1 MKLKPSLATLLLFSA
16 TIVNAQNIV
25 FSDGDFDFE
34 VLDYAPT
41 EVRLK
46 ALDNSLKGDVIIPE
60 TATYKGETYTV
71 TCIYNM
77 GDNPDVT
84 SIRIPKTVKSYER
97 LNNLT
102 GLQNIYVDENPTF
115 KSIDGVLFSSNMQLI
130 EYPRGRTGDYQVPEG
145 TKRINTAFHSTISR
159 LILPSS
165 VEYVDPYTAY
175 YVAEYEVVNNNGNY
189 KSVNGALC
197 SKDGKTLVAYPATNE
212 PIITIPAS
220 IDSIGAY
227 AFVRQSRK
235 IIINSATPPS
245 IGHYISNDYNYNISG
260 IYVKSDYLVSFQN
273 NAKTSKYNLFGFDV
287 VADSLIFA
295 KTANGE
301 VSVVGSSKQSETIEI
316 PQMIK
321 DESDKSFVI
330 TSIGRTAFYQ
340 NNTLRKVRFPE
351 TLKSIGD
358 SAFYDCYNLNEIAL
372 PASLKSI
379 GKNAFYYCNLRYVYA
394 ECAPVD
400 ISSGCFSGYYGTLY
414 VPSEYEVQYKSA
426 IGWSDFSTIIT
437 NDLIYD
443 NYILKKITDESVSII
458 QYIGSQK
465 DIVIPDEVTIDGKNY
480 KVTAI
485 GDRVFSS
492 KSLNTVVLSKWLEE
506 IGESAFNSNYDL
518 TVIELPSSLRTI
530 KDYAFNNCGLA
541 SLTIPSS
548 IEYIGDQVFTGSD
561 LNSIIVE
568 RDTPFSVG
576 SYPFGWN
583 NNMKI
588 LVKSSSVE
596 DYKIAQAW
604 QNYSDK
610 IYGIDAIVDDIAY
623 QILDNQSVAV
633 SCCMKT
639 FGEEEYNRLT
649 IPEQVNINNVDY
661 RVAVIAEGAF
671 NSFYY
676 LNELT
681 IPQTIDSIGSRAFNY
696 NTIVR
701 FEKQIPPQIN
711 YQTFYDYPKKV
722 VVPILALE
730 TYKTAEI
737 WKNFSDRIIAYDLLV
752 DGVAYTL
759 IDDTH
764 AAVCGVLSMPEN
776 NIVDIPEKIESGE
789 SEYMVSVISS
799 GAFNNTYGKLL
810 VLPHTID
817 SIASN
822 SNYSDFRMVYLK
834 SENPPRLGS
843 TNYSNVYVPSSAV
856 ESYLNNSQWVTSS
869 YYENYIHG
877 IDDIIFNDSGV
888 YALYD
893 ANKTADLCFWQN
905 ESTDNI
911 EIPAS
916 INYNG
921 TQYTVTFLREDAFS
935 NHYNIQTITIPKTIT
950 RIGNY
955 ALPSSSNMRVIVEAD
970 NPPTL
975 GYHNNLSSQTLYVPS
990 SAYEKY
996 LSADGWK
1003 DFGSIVA
1010 TDSGDD
1016 TFFYAKDG
1024 NGKAIVTGLKVATNS
1039 KVEIPEKVVIDGEE
1053 LRVAQIGSKLF
1064 MDNYAIQEVKLPNT
1078 IEKIGDKAFY
1088 GSSLRQIMIPAY
1100 VEEIGDRAFAVN
1112 TNRNTYSNLD
1122 KIQVRAGNEHFM
1134 DRNENLLLT
1143 KDGKK
1148 LLQATRYG
1156 VELSYW
1162 WGDDEEGNYGQHESN
1177 PLDGVEVIAEGALD
1191 GSQVSNLKLPRTL
1204 ADADAK
1210 MLMYMPYLREIN
1222 VDTLHQKLSSID
1234 GVLFSKD
1241 TTTVIYCPYY
1251 KGSYYE
1257 DRNYGLPENVQNIGK
1272 FAFYNS
1278 QFESLTLS
1286 ESLKTIA
1293 DSAFYS
1299 TNYGCISSLILVNSE
1314 IAQASQTS
1322 FYDIMYQNTVL
1333 YVPMGTQGDYLN
1345 TSPWSKFWN
1354 INSAKL
1360 ADEDFQLLK
1369 AFYEE
1374 MGNGE
1379 GWYHQWTFGET
1390 AEDTRI
1396 TRGIRM
1402 KDEHVYAI
1410 NLSSN
1415 GLRGGLSD
1423 KLFKLPY
1430 LEILNLSNNQLACP
1444 IDSVLNEENID
1455 NYVLRELDIS
1465 YNKLT
1470 GNIGSVGKTL
1480 KSLTTLD
1487 ASNNKLTQVSPKLP
1501 TNLYNLNLYNQVMDT
1516 VSYKNLYAAAV
1527 EDVEANQPNLLFYDH
1542 QAQSY
1547 TSFRKYDL
1555 RNTTGDSWQMYLEG
1569 FNGTVSISAPSQTYW
1584 LYKRPNGET
1593 VRLNSNN
1600 SDNYRAVVKMQFDP
1614 GDVNFDTEVNVSD
1627 LQLTV
1632 DFAVE
1637 QVPKQIF
1644 NFTAA
1649 DIQADDWVNVQDVVS
1664 IVNILLDQDI
1674 DPDQTSG
1681 AGTRSMASKESE
1693 AEAILFWRG
1702 NQLILKS
1709 ERDVSAMDI
1718 AISDVNDIRW
1728 QLNDTKYDYSISK
1741 RNGYIRI
1748 VHYSMDGKSIQ
1759 AGETVIAE
1767 VSGGSAHVLKA
1778 DLVSKDAE
1786 PIKVFYSG
1794 TATAVTQT
1802 KSFTD
1807 LRVTADASGLT
1818 IYAGLPLTDL
1828 QWSVYSIGGKL
1839 IGKGVA
1845 NISTGPNSLKCV
1857 LSGETQA
1864 IVRLM
1869 NERVNIIKKVSI
1881 IK

>member
-1 MKLKPSLATLLLFSA
+1 MKLKPSIVLLSLFLATF
-16 TIVNAQNIV
+16 VNAQNIV

-145 TKRINTAFHSTISR
+145 TKRINTAFHSAISR

-220 IDSIGAY
+220 VDSIGIY
-227 AFVRQSRK
+227 ALQQSRK

-426 IGWSDFSTIIT
+426 TGWSNFSTIIT

-480 KVTAI
+480 KVTVI
-485 GDRVFSS
+485 GESAFSS
-492 KSLNTVVLSKWLEE
+492 KSLNTVALPKWLEE
-506 IGESAFNSNYDL
+506 IGESAFSSNYDL
-518 TVIELPSSLRTI
+518 VAIELPNSLKTI
-530 KDYAFNNCGLA
+530 NDYAFSGCRLA

-548 IEYIGDQVFTGSD
+548 IEYIGEYVFTGSD
-561 LNSIIVE
+561 LNSIKVE
-568 RDTPFSVG
+568 KDAPFLMG

-583 NNMKI
+583 SNIKI
-588 LVKSSSVE
+588 LVKSSSVQ

-604 QNYSDK
+604 QNYSEN
-610 IYGIDAIVDDIAY
+610 IYGVDAIVDDIAY

-649 IPEQVNINNVDY
+649 IPGQVNINNANY
-661 RVAVIAEGAF
+661 RVAVIAENTF
-671 NSFYY
+671 NSIYY

-681 IPQTIDSIGSRAFNY
+681 IPQTVDSIGSKAFNY

-701 FEKQIPPQIN
+701 FENQIPPKIN
-711 YQTFYDYPKKV
+711 YQTFYNYPKKII
-722 VVPILALE
+722 VPISALE
-730 TYKTAEI
+730 TYKTAEL
-737 WKNFSDRIIAYDLLV
+737 WKDLSDRIMAYDLLV

-776 NIVDIPEKIESGE
+776 NIVEIPEKIESGE

-888 YALYD
+888 CALYD

-950 RIGNY
+950 RIDNY

-1100 VEEIGDRAFAVN
+1100 VEEIGERAFAVN
-1112 TNRNTYSNLD
+1112 TDRSTYTNLI

-1156 VELSYW
+1156 GELSYW

-1333 YVPMGTQGDYLN
+1333 YVPMGTQSDYLN
-1345 TSPWSKFWN
+1345 TSPWLNFRT
-1354 INSAKL
+1354 INSTKL
-1360 ADEDFQLLK
+1360 SDEDFQLLK

-1379 GWYHQWTFGET
+1379 GWYNQWKFGET
-1390 AEDTRI
+1390 ADETRL
-1396 TRGIRM
+1396 THGIRM
-1402 KDEHVYAI
+1402 IDEHVYSI
-1410 NLSSN
+1410 DLSNN
-1415 GLRGGLSD
+1415 GLKGGLSD

-1430 LEILNLSNNQLACP
+1430 LQALNLSNNRLSCP
-1444 IDSVLNEENID
+1444 IDSVLNDVTID
-1455 NYVLRELDIS
+1455 NNVLQNLNIS
-1465 YNKLT
+1465 NNKFT
-1470 GNIGSVGKTL
+1470 GNIGSIANTL
-1480 KSLTTLD
+1480 KNLTTLD
-1487 ASNNKLTQVSPKLP
+1487 ASYNNLTQVSPMLP
-1501 TNLYNLNLYNQVMDT
+1501 TSLYDLNLYHQEMGTFTYNM
-1516 VSYKNLYAAAV
+1516 LYTADAEV
-1527 EDVEANQPNLLFYDH
+1527 VEANQPNLLYYNH
-1542 QAQSY
+1542 QAQNY
-1547 TSFRKYDL
+1547 TSYHTYNL
-1555 RNTTGDSWQMYLEG
+1555 RNTDGDSWQMTLSSSEG
-1569 FNGTVSISAPSQTYW
+1569 NKNLYGASEDNW
-1584 LYKRPNGET
+1584 LYKRPNGA
-1593 VRLNSNN
+1593 LFSLSSNN
-1600 SDNYRAVVKMQFDP
+1600 NDNHSAIVNLQYTL
-1614 GDVNFDTEVNVSD
+1614 GDVNFDTNVNVSD

-1632 DFAVE
+1632 NYAVE
-1637 QVPKQIF
+1637 QKPRQLF

-1664 IVNILLDQDI
+1664 IVNLLLDQNI
-1674 DPDQTSG
+1674 D
-1681 AGTRSMASKESE
+1681 ANMVRNARTRAMVDTEEE
-1693 AEAILFWRG
+1693 AEATLFWRG
-1702 NQLILKS
+1702 KYLILKS
-1709 ERDVSAMDI
+1709 ERDVNALDI
-1718 AISDVNDIRW
+1718 AISNAKEVIW
-1728 QLNDTKYDYSISK
+1728 LLNDVDYDFSVSK
-1741 RNGYIRI
+1741 KNGYIRI
-1748 VHYSMDGKSIQ
+1748 VHYSMAGKSIK
-1759 AGETVIAE
+1759 AGETIIAE
-1767 VSGGSAHVLKA
+1767 IDGNAANVLKA
-1778 DLVSKDAE
+1778 ELVDKNAKT
-1786 PIKVFYSG
+1786 IKTFSSG
-1794 TATAVTQT
+1794 TATAVQDITSSIDI
-1802 KSFTD
+1802 KVNAD
-1807 LRVTADASGLT
+1807 VTGLNILADKPVS
-1818 IYAGLPLTDL
+1818 DL
-1828 QWSVYSIGGKL
+1828 QWTVYSISGRLLGRGTSNL
-1839 IGKGVA
+1839 SSG
-1845 NISTGPNSLKCV
+1845 SHSLKCD
-1857 LSGETQA
+1857 LAGETQV
-1864 IVRLM
+1864 IIRLLSDHI
-1869 NERVNIIKKVSI
+1869 NITKKVSI

>member
-71 TCIYNM
+71 TYIDM
-77 GDNPDVT
+77 GDNPDVM
-84 SIRIPKTVKSYER
+84 SIRIPKTVDSY
-97 LNNLT
+97 NGFNDLT
-102 GLQNIYVDENPTF
+102 GLQNIYVGEDHPTF
-115 KSIDGVLFSSNMQLI
+115 KSIDGVLFSSDMRLI
-130 EYPRGRTGDYQVPEG
+130 AYPRGRTGEYRVPEG
-145 TKRINTAFHSTISR
+145 TKRINTAFHSAISR

-506 IGESAFNSNYDL
+506 IGESAFSSNYDL
-518 TVIELPSSLRTI
+518 VAIELPSSLRTI
-530 KDYAFNNCGLA
+530 KDYAFTVEKVDYIYADGKTEFKGLLVEDNDNAVVLMENEINNCGLA

-604 QNYSDK
+604 QNYSEN
-610 IYGIDAIVDDIAY
+610 IYGVDAIVDDIAY

-649 IPEQVNINNVDY
+649 IPGQVNINNANY
-661 RVAVIAEGAF
+661 RVAVIAENTF
-671 NSFYY
+671 NSIYY

-681 IPQTIDSIGSRAFNY
+681 IPQTVDSIGSKAFNY

-701 FEKQIPPQIN
+701 FENQIPPKIN
-711 YQTFYDYPKKV
+711 YQTFYNYPKKII
-722 VVPILALE
+722 VPISALE

-737 WKNFSDRIIAYDLLV
+737 WKDLSDRIMAYDLLV

-759 IDDTH
+759 IGDTH
-764 AAVCGVLSMPEN
+764 AAVCCVLSMPEN
-776 NIVDIPEKIESGE
+776 NIVEIPEKIESGE

-822 SNYSDFRMVYLK
+822 SNYNDFRMVYLK
-834 SENPPRLGS
+834 SENPPRLVS

-935 NHYNIQTITIPKTIT
+935 N
-950 RIGNY
+950 
-955 ALPSSSNMRVIVEAD
+955 
-970 NPPTL
+970 
-975 GYHNNLSSQTLYVPS
+975 
-990 SAYEKY
+990 
-996 LSADGWK
+996 
-1003 DFGSIVA
+1003 
-1010 TDSGDD
+1010 
-1016 TFFYAKDG
+1016 
-1024 NGKAIVTGLKVATNS
+1024 
-1039 KVEIPEKVVIDGEE
+1039 
-1053 LRVAQIGSKLF
+1053 
-1064 MDNYAIQEVKLPNT
+1064 
-1078 IEKIGDKAFY
+1078 
-1088 GSSLRQIMIPAY
+1088 
-1100 VEEIGDRAFAVN
+1100 
-1112 TNRNTYSNLD
+1112 
-1122 KIQVRAGNEHFM
+1122 
-1134 DRNENLLLT
+1134 
-1143 KDGKK
+1143 
-1148 LLQATRYG
+1148 
-1156 VELSYW
+1156 
-1162 WGDDEEGNYGQHESN
+1162 
-1177 PLDGVEVIAEGALD
+1177 
-1191 GSQVSNLKLPRTL
+1191 
-1204 ADADAK
+1204 
-1210 MLMYMPYLREIN
+1210 
-1222 VDTLHQKLSSID
+1222 QKS
-1234 GVLFSKD
+1234 
-1241 TTTVIYCPYY
+1241 
-1251 KGSYYE
+1251 
-1257 DRNYGLPENVQNIGK
+1257 
-1272 FAFYNS
+1272 
-1278 QFESLTLS
+1278 
-1286 ESLKTIA
+1286 
-1293 DSAFYS
+1293 
-1299 TNYGCISSLILVNSE
+1299 
-1314 IAQASQTS
+1314 
-1322 FYDIMYQNTVL
+1322 
-1333 YVPMGTQGDYLN
+1333 
-1345 TSPWSKFWN
+1345 
-1354 INSAKL
+1354 
-1360 ADEDFQLLK
+1360 
-1369 AFYEE
+1369 
-1374 MGNGE
+1374 
-1379 GWYHQWTFGET
+1379 
-1390 AEDTRI
+1390 
-1396 TRGIRM
+1396 
-1402 KDEHVYAI
+1402 
-1410 NLSSN
+1410 
-1415 GLRGGLSD
+1415 
-1423 KLFKLPY
+1423 
-1430 LEILNLSNNQLACP
+1430 
-1444 IDSVLNEENID
+1444 
-1455 NYVLRELDIS
+1455 
-1465 YNKLT
+1465 
-1470 GNIGSVGKTL
+1470 
-1480 KSLTTLD
+1480 
-1487 ASNNKLTQVSPKLP
+1487 
-1501 TNLYNLNLYNQVMDT
+1501 
-1516 VSYKNLYAAAV
+1516 
-1527 EDVEANQPNLLFYDH
+1527 
-1542 QAQSY
+1542 
-1547 TSFRKYDL
+1547 
-1555 RNTTGDSWQMYLEG
+1555 
-1569 FNGTVSISAPSQTYW
+1569 
-1584 LYKRPNGET
+1584 
-1593 VRLNSNN
+1593 
-1600 SDNYRAVVKMQFDP
+1600 AVV
-1614 GDVNFDTEVNVSD
+1614 
-1627 LQLTV
+1627 
-1632 DFAVE
+1632 
-1637 QVPKQIF
+1637 
-1644 NFTAA
+1644 
-1649 DIQADDWVNVQDVVS
+1649 
-1664 IVNILLDQDI
+1664 
-1674 DPDQTSG
+1674 
-1681 AGTRSMASKESE
+1681 
-1693 AEAILFWRG
+1693 
-1702 NQLILKS
+1702 
-1709 ERDVSAMDI
+1709 
-1718 AISDVNDIRW
+1718 
-1728 QLNDTKYDYSISK
+1728 
-1741 RNGYIRI
+1741 
-1748 VHYSMDGKSIQ
+1748 
-1759 AGETVIAE
+1759 
-1767 VSGGSAHVLKA
+1767 
-1778 DLVSKDAE
+1778 
-1786 PIKVFYSG
+1786 
-1794 TATAVTQT
+1794 
-1802 KSFTD
+1802 
-1807 LRVTADASGLT
+1807 
-1818 IYAGLPLTDL
+1818 
-1828 QWSVYSIGGKL
+1828 
-1839 IGKGVA
+1839 
-1845 NISTGPNSLKCV
+1845 
-1857 LSGETQA
+1857 
-1864 IVRLM
+1864 
-1869 NERVNIIKKVSI
+1869 
-1881 IK
+1881 